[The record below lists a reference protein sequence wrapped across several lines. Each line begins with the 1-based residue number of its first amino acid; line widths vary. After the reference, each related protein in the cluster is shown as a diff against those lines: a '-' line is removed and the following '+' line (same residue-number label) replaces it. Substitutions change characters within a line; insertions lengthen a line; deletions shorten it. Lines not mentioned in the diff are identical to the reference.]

1 MTQKTIQ
8 KKSDDNLKDSEDENK
23 DSEDDTTEDDK
34 SRGEKQTRK
43 ENPER
48 GARRSY
54 LMAM

>member
-8 KKSDDNLKDSEDENK
+8 KKSDDNSKDSEDENK

-34 SRGEKQTRK
+34 SRGEKLTGK
-43 ENPER
+43 EDPER